1 MKCPNCGF
9 EAPDG
14 AAECLKCQIVF
25 KKFEEAAVN
34 KALQDHVARTKEP
47 VKDTSSPLPRLFLMF
62 LITAAIYFFLEHTQ
76 KPPAPA
82 AGPGVQA
89 GSAAAQAAAPAPL
102 ENQWKFEGRVLDL
115 LRDQPVSGAKLVF
128 SDPRTG
134 GRFTAETGNNGYY
147 TLDLPPL
154 EKGGYEAQI
163 SHPDLGGQ
171 WYDAEYAAALTKTQ
185 RYQLS
190 GQVQFRS
197 AEQWARHRGK
207 AGFPTKYNFSVF
219 PVNLTVEEKREQ
231 SGALSG
237 GPAH

>member
-9 EAPDG
+9 EGPDG
-14 AAECLKCQIVF
+14 EAECRKCQIVF

-34 KALQDHVARTKEP
+34 KALLDHVARTKEP

-76 KPPAPA
+76 KPPVPA
-82 AGPGVQA
+82 AGPAVQTGA
-89 GSAAAQAAAPAPL
+89 AAAQPDAPAPL

-115 LRDQPVSGAKLVF
+115 LREQPVAGAKLVF
-128 SDPRTG
+128 SDPLTG
-134 GRFTAETGNNGYY
+134 GRFTVETGNNGYY
-147 TLDLPPL
+147 SLDLKPL

-171 WYDAEYAAALTKTQ
+171 WYDAEHAAALTRTQ

-190 GQVQFRS
+190 GQVQFR
-197 AEQWARHRGK
+197 APEEWARHVGK
-207 AGFPTKYNFSVF
+207 AGFPKKYNFAVF
-219 PVNLTVEEKREQ
+219 PVNLTEEEKREQ
-231 SGALSG
+231 SAALAG
-237 GPAH
+237 GPAQ

>member
-9 EAPDG
+9 EGPDG

-25 KKFEEAAVN
+25 KKIEEIAVN
-34 KALQDHVARTKEP
+34 KALQDHAARTKVP

-62 LITAAIYFFLEHTQ
+62 LITAAIYFFLERSQ
-76 KPPAPA
+76 KPPVPA
-82 AGPGVQA
+82 ASPGVQA
-89 GSAAAQAAAPAPL
+89 GPAAAEAAAQAPL

-115 LRDQPVSGAKLVF
+115 LRDQPVAGAKLVF
-128 SDPRTG
+128 SDPNTG
-134 GRFTAETGNNGYY
+134 GSFTAETGNNGYY
-147 TLDLPPL
+147 ALDLKPL
-154 EKGGYEAQI
+154 EKGGYEVRI

-190 GQVQFRS
+190 GQIQFR
-197 AEQWARHRGK
+197 APEEWTRHVGK
-207 AGFPTKYNFSVF
+207 AGFPKKYNFAVF
-219 PVNLTVEEKREQ
+219 PVNLTEEEKREQ
-231 SGALSG
+231 YEALSG